1 MLGFPGVAT
10 GCYPPDYNNE
20 IYTPYLAQSC
30 PSGYTSACEGLNP
43 GAELSSNARTTT
55 LCCQTYGDSPQL
67 EVHIRTTTK
76 FLPSE
81 RAGSPVS
88 CCLIRSHG

>member
-20 IYTPYLAQSC
+20 IYTAYLAQSC
-30 PSGYTSACEGLNP
+30 PSGYTSACEGRNP
-43 GAELSSNARTTT
+43 GDNLSPTALTTT
-55 LCCQTYGDSPQL
+55 LCCHTYDDSPQ
-67 EVHIRTTTK
+67 VHIRTTTE

-81 RAGSPVS
+81 RAGSGV
-88 CCLIRSHG
+88 L